1 MNRNTPG
8 NNQSNDRFEEIKRT
22 RSSGNIIQNAFKGM
36 SDNHSLKTRS
46 SSSSL
51 KKLSSG
57 PSSDRSSSG
66 NRIDDQRM
74 RSESLSSSSGGS
86 SNTNSYSNIR
96 AATSHPQRSAIPTSK
111 TSGNTVAPPP
121 TTTTATAT
129 SKQQQQEDKHRWHPP
144 GFLESVSKHGIH
156 GHIHGSG
163 DHGYAPTYNPN
174 TSNTSTKSVSSSP
187 KVAEKNKKH
196 DSASGTSAQT
206 KPHPYTAQ
214 ALPQHMRKKSPF
226 FSLKRLTSTSSLPS
240 FSDHSKDDDHHGNA
254 STSASTRP
262 PLFKNASS
270 ALFSSPSNTNSS
282 ISVVNPSH
290 DHHSHKKVSSKMK
303 SSSPTNNDTSFSTHS
318 GSQTNNSLSNDENTN
333 THGSNV
339 RSILKDNSQN
349 PVKSSSIGTPT
360 TSFPMTPS
368 TSNASTKNYVDDTG
382 STNTN
387 MQIQQH
393 RERLGSY
400 SHNEH
405 LAHPER
411 HDRRGSTQK
420 TVVSE
425 LPVPPPMKK
434 TQSLLGFFT
443 RSSNHHNQYS
453 SNSSSRPVTITVR
466 ASSGYNSS
474 QNSSHTSGHT
484 SAYTSGPNSSN
495 NSTHNSGHPSR
506 QSSHTGGGQNSHAS
520 NGSSSSSLK
529 SSKHSASN
537 HLLSKNPS
545 QETQDDSNTIKTVTE
560 SEPKKTVRSE
570 EKKYEDSRDTG
581 TPASKIEESLP
592 NVESAANNEHSTND
606 DVVTLSGSIEMT
618 HPSSSIVPDQD
629 LTKEEQTGSGSTHHA
644 ERDDEKGN
652 SSTEQITTDETKAN
666 TLNPPHPKKDS
677 TAGIFSLDTNLDDL
691 NDITSLISQQSLNI
705 PPESSETS
713 GTRKPIATNKDARA
727 AQGRD
732 LTIPANKDSILR
744 NPAKLP
750 PTSVQTSWKAPESWD
765 IYFVDDSTQNSSNS
779 IDSSGTP
786 KNKTI
791 KQPNKLYSDKLK
803 KTGNKH
809 HDKKRKSQDES
820 AKLSTSG
827 QQASH
832 QKYDRHPHKIHHDE
846 KLENLSAKSKSL
858 GNIKMKRHAVESD
871 ENKRDSDEFSSTSSL
886 NSSMILPSSSEDEND
901 DTRLQE
907 RDVSFQHSS
916 LEKQSGNE
924 LLPAA
929 SASDQQKGSKMNEET
944 LPGQP
949 DLDKIELGYPS
960 SISEF
965 QEKTT
970 PRKTKQSHY
979 HSSDFSSPG
988 ENDDEFHDE
997 IILYKRKQSMQSQEN
1012 SSDLKAFRE
1021 KAKKY
1026 ASNKASGTS
1035 STQQSTTSDSTTS
1048 AITDKS
1054 TSSSLPKQGVFSQ
1067 RALENPSTFIAS
1079 EDEHLKYE
1087 RYYNDLSDLNKKQTY
1102 VIRIYRQTEGA
1113 FMDGTFTC
1121 LSLYLDTTV
1130 QEIIPL
1136 LKKKFSLPQT
1146 SVFQL
1151 SLRIGKLSKILHHN
1165 SKPISIQIRLLLLS
1179 GYRKHHDAL
1188 NLLGMDDL
1196 SFVFQ
1201 FTFHP
1206 LISSQL
1212 SVEQESNLMRRGDFV
1227 RADLRDMNL
1236 TRPPIVFY
1244 QQAGDI
1250 ESMDV
1255 SNNANMI
1262 LPLDF
1267 VESAISL
1274 SSIRMVNIRASQFPP
1289 NLCEV
1294 NKLVTLELSRNL
1306 IKKIPQQIAKLENLS
1321 ILNLQCNK
1329 LERLPQGFANLR
1341 HLQILDLSSNKFTA
1355 FPDIICECTNLLQID
1370 LSNNRIQSI
1379 PQNINNLTKVAKI
1392 NISNNRLRKVG
1403 DLSQMRNLRT
1413 LTIRYN
1419 FISVFRTNCESLQ
1432 NIYVTGNRISV
1443 FDDTV
1448 PSLRTLEMHKN
1459 PLTSLFPTNDQLSNL
1474 TTLSLNKANLSSL
1487 PSVIWQ
1493 KFVQLK
1499 KLELNENS
1507 LSQLPAAISNLTKLM
1522 YLSVNKNK
1530 LESIPETLPSLKNLK
1545 SLDLHSNNIRY
1556 LCSNFEKLQLTTLNL
1571 SSNTLDSLQEDI
1583 LFDITD
1589 SEDHFPISKT
1599 LMFLSI
1605 ADNALDNTAWSWL
1618 NLFKKLRHLNISY
1631 NKFSKL
1637 VYKDSFFLTELTE
1650 LYISGNYISALPGD
1664 IIFNNLRNL
1673 KVLMANGNRLQTLP
1687 AELSALRQLSVL
1699 DVGDNDLKYN
1709 ISNFEHEWS
1718 WVENK
1723 ELKYLNFSGNKRFEI
1738 FGTPVD
1744 GVDYSDLSALT
1755 QLKVLGL
1762 MDVTL
1767 KTFKV
1772 PDETF
1777 NLRSRTTE
1785 SSVNGMNYGV
1795 ADTLGTKDFVTS
1807 RDFTLEKFRGRSN
1820 EALICLFEGKN
1831 EISNTNNRIPK
1842 VVRDIFA
1849 DVFARALEK
1858 ADDSDRAIKNALR
1871 LSFLQLNKELNA
1883 MTIAAESKDVRD
1895 SMEDPPITSI
1905 DLSSGSTATVV
1916 YIKGEQVFVANVGDT
1931 MAVLGKT
1938 FGEHAV
1944 LTENHSPNMMEEYT
1958 RIRIAGGYVNNNRVD
1973 GVSTVSRAVGFF
1985 HLLPHIHASPAIK
1998 NFTIARTDEIIIIA
2012 THNFWEYIDYE
2023 TASDIAKMC
2032 QDRPMVAAAKLK
2044 DFAIAYGCTDSLT
2057 VICFSLKT
2065 EHANKNQRRITLNK
2079 KELRNIRSHNY
2090 EDNKLRALPVEI
2102 QPPTGNVAIVFT
2114 DIKNSTYLWEL
2125 CPDAMRSAIKT
2136 HNSVMRRQL
2145 RVFGGYEVKTE
2156 GDAFMVAFSTPTRAL
2171 LCCLTVQLKLLEVE
2185 WPAEIVST
2193 KDGCLIT
2200 DENNQILFYGL
2211 SVRMGIHWGRPV
2223 TEMDI
2228 VTKRMDYLGPMV
2240 NKASRV
2246 SSVADGGQVAL
2257 SADFVQEFYNI
2268 LALQKH
2274 ANQNSDL
2281 SKELYNDAED
2291 FAYVGSETKVLK
2303 EIGYNFYPLGEVKLK
2318 GLETMESIT
2327 LAYPKAL
2334 HKRYKMF
2341 EEESPGLFTSKES
2354 LFYLR
2359 QISLKLEYILSCV
2372 NGGAYCI
2379 SKGGRSTTLS
2389 EFTKETQDS
2398 IFRNQSDDDLMDFL
2412 DHLITRIETV
2422 TCALSLRQRMEGAL
2436 ICENKDGNVQKQSV
2450 FELLDSLLEM
2460 LDQKKQ

>member
-1 MNRNTPG
+1 MNRDTLG
-8 NNQSNDRFEEIKRT
+8 NNQGDKNHFEEIKRT
-22 RSSGNIIQNAFKGM
+22 RSSGHLMQDTLKGM
-36 SDNHSLKTRS
+36 NDTHLLKTRS
-46 SSSSL
+46 SSTSL
-51 KKLSSG
+51 KNLNSG
-57 PSSDRSSSG
+57 PSSDTSA
-66 NRIDDQRM
+66 NRFADHRQ
-74 RSESLSSSSGGS
+74 RSESLLSNSSSGGS
-86 SNTNSYSNIR
+86 SNKNSYSNLR
-96 AATSHPQRSAIPTSK
+96 TATSHPSK
-111 TSGNTVAPPP
+111 ISQPEQV
-121 TTTTATAT
+121 
-129 SKQQQQEDKHRWHPP
+129 EDKQKRHPS

-156 GHIHGSG
+156 GHIHSG
-163 DHGYAPTYNPN
+163 GNHGYVPTYNPN
-174 TSNTSTKSVSSSP
+174 SGSKHGSTNPHINEKRQNDSTNATNVTNAS
-187 KVAEKNKKH
+187 AEPH
-196 DSASGTSAQT
+196 
-206 KPHPYTAQ
+206 KPHPYNAH
-214 ALPQHMRKKSPF
+214 ASHHLRKKSPF

-240 FSDHSKDDDHHGNA
+240 FSDHHKDEDHGG
-254 STSASTRP
+254 SQSAKQK
-262 PLFKNASS
+262 FKNASS
-270 ALFSSPSNTNSS
+270 ALFLSPSNANSS
-282 ISVVNPSH
+282 VSVVNPSI
-290 DHHSHKKVSSKMK
+290 DQQKHKK
-303 SSSPTNNDTSFSTHS
+303 SSSKLKSLSPTNKGSSKTHT
-318 GSQTNNSLSNDENTN
+318 GSHNNSVLNDENAN
-333 THGSNV
+333 TTSSSV
-339 RSILKDNSQN
+339 RSILNDNSHN
-349 PVKSSSIGTPT
+349 PSKTSMNETST

-368 TSNASTKNYVDDTG
+368 TSNVSGKNFVDDLGSASTNV
-382 STNTN
+382 
-387 MQIQQH
+387 QIQQH
-393 RERLGSY
+393 RERLGSHY
-400 SHNEH
+400 QQDHP
-405 LAHPER
+405 HPER
-411 HDRRGSTQK
+411 YERRGSTQR
-420 TVVSE
+420 SAMPE

-434 TQSLLGFFT
+434 TQSLFGLFNRPSNHHSSSSNYSSQGSQSSSQ
-443 RSSNHHNQYS
+443 SSNHTS
-453 SNSSSRPVTITVR
+453 SHTSSHNSSH
-466 ASSGYNSS
+466 
-474 QNSSHTSGHT
+474 NSSHTSGLT
-484 SAYTSGPNSSN
+484 SS
-495 NSTHNSGHPSR
+495 
-506 QSSHTGGGQNSHAS
+506 
-520 NGSSSSSLK
+520 GSSSSSLK
-529 SSKHSASN
+529 SSKRAGSN
-537 HLLSKNPS
+537 HLLLKNPS
-545 QETQDDSNTIKTVTE
+545 QESHNDSNTINTITELKPKENSGNNEENIEDPRETVITAPVNVELPANVDGGLEKTHTNATDVPVKDSTE
-560 SEPKKTVRSE
+560 DEQAIRSTFDNIHTG
-570 EKKYEDSRDTG
+570 EKKDDKNDKDVTSPFEQNTG
-581 TPASKIEESLP
+581 DEAKADASNQP
-592 NVESAANNEHSTND
+592 
-606 DVVTLSGSIEMT
+606 
-618 HPSSSIVPDQD
+618 Q
-629 LTKEEQTGSGSTHHA
+629 
-644 ERDDEKGN
+644 
-652 SSTEQITTDETKAN
+652 
-666 TLNPPHPKKDS
+666 PKKDS

-691 NDITSLISQQSLNI
+691 NDITSLISQQSLNL
-705 PPESSETS
+705 PAESSETT
-713 GTRKPIATNKDARA
+713 GKRKSIANNKGVRA
-727 AQGRD
+727 AQGID
-732 LTIPANKDSILR
+732 LAMPTTKNNMLG

-750 PTSVQTSWKAPESWD
+750 SASVQTSWKAPESWD
-765 IYFVDDSTQNSSNS
+765 IYFVDDSAQNSSNS
-779 IDSSGTP
+779 LDSMSNT
-786 KNKTI
+786 KKKTS
-791 KQPNKLYSDKLK
+791 KPLAKHSKEKMKKSDKKHYPK
-803 KTGNKH
+803 KANG
-809 HDKKRKSQDES
+809 QDES
-820 AKLSTSG
+820 GNLLATG
-827 QQASH
+827 QQASRH
-832 QKYDRHPHKIHHDE
+832 NYDRHPHKLHHE
-846 KLENLSAKSKSL
+846 NLENVSAKSKSL
-858 GNIKMKRHAVESD
+858 GNIKTKNPPGVTA
-871 ENKRDSDEFSSTSSL
+871 ENEGKLADTDGFSSASSL
-886 NSSMILPSSSEDEND
+886 GSSMILPSSSDDDND
-901 DTRLQE
+901 DIQLQAGDNPSQNSTFDQQ
-907 RDVSFQHSS
+907 RND
-916 LEKQSGNE
+916 K
-924 LLPAA
+924 LLPSA
-929 SASDQQKGSKMNEET
+929 SATDEQKGLEVNEKT
-944 LPGQP
+944 LHGKS
-949 DLDKIELGYPS
+949 DLDKVDTGYPVALS
-960 SISEF
+960 RNP
-965 QEKTT
+965 EKTT
-970 PRKTKQSHY
+970 PRKTKQSQY

-1012 SSDLKAFRE
+1012 KADLKAFRE
-1021 KAKKY
+1021 RTKKPDSSD
-1026 ASNKASGTS
+1026 SNATS
-1035 STQQSTTSDSTTS
+1035 STQQSTPSDSTVS
-1048 AITDKS
+1048 AVTDNS
-1054 TSSSLPKQGVFSQ
+1054 TTSSLPKGGMFNQ
-1067 RALENPSTFIAS
+1067 RGLENSSTFIAS

-1102 VIRIYRQTEGA
+1102 VIRIYRQTEGT
-1113 FMDGTFTC
+1113 FTDGTFTC

-1151 SLRIGKLSKILHHN
+1151 SLRIGKLSKILHHH

-1255 SNNANMI
+1255 SNNANMV

-1306 IKKIPQQIAKLENLS
+1306 IKRIPQQISKLENLS

-1355 FPDIICECTNLLQID
+1355 FPDIICECTSLLQID

-1379 PQNINNLTKVAKI
+1379 PQHINNLTKVAKI
-1392 NISNNRLRKVG
+1392 NISNNRLRKVS

-1419 FISVFRTNCESLQ
+1419 FISVFKTNCESLQ
-1432 NIYVTGNRISV
+1432 NIYVTGNKISV

-1474 TTLSLNKANLSSL
+1474 TTLSLNKASLSSL

-1530 LESIPETLPSLKNLK
+1530 LESIPETLPLLKNLK
-1545 SLDLHSNNIRY
+1545 NLDLHSNNIRY
-1556 LCSNFEKLQLTTLNL
+1556 LCSNFEKLQLTSLNL

-1583 LFDITD
+1583 LFDISDT
-1589 SEDHFPISKT
+1589 EDRIPISKT

-1637 VYKDSFFLTELTE
+1637 MYKDSFFLTELTE
-1650 LYISGNYISALPGD
+1650 LYISGNNISVLPGD

-1807 RDFTLEKFRGRSN
+1807 RDFTLEKFRGRAN
-1820 EALICLFEGKN
+1820 ESLICLFEGKN

-1858 ADDSDRAIKNALR
+1858 ADDSERAIKNALR
-1871 LSFLQLNKELNA
+1871 LAFLQLNKELNT
-1883 MTIAAESKDVRD
+1883 MTIAAESKDMKE

-1905 DLSSGSTATVV
+1905 DLTSGSTATVV

-1944 LTENHSPNMMEEYT
+1944 LTENHSPNIMEEYT

-1985 HLLPHIHASPAIK
+1985 HLLPHIHASPAIR

-2057 VICFSLKT
+2057 VICFTLKT

-2200 DENNQILFYGL
+2200 DENNRVLFYGL

-2246 SSVADGGQVAL
+2246 SNVADGGQVAL
-2257 SADFVQEFYNI
+2257 SADFVQEFHNI

-2274 ANQNSDL
+2274 ADQNSDL

-2291 FAYVGSETKVLK
+2291 LAYVGSEAKVLK
-2303 EIGYNFYPLGEVKLK
+2303 EIGYHFYPLGEVKLK

-2327 LAYPKAL
+2327 LAYPEAL
-2334 HKRYKMF
+2334 HKRYKMY

-2359 QISLKLEYILSCV
+2359 QISLKLEYVLSCV

-2379 SKGGRSTTLS
+2379 SKGGRSTALS

-2398 IFRNQSDDDLMDFL
+2398 IFHNQSEDDLMDFL
-2412 DHLITRIETV
+2412 DHLITRVETV
-2422 TCALSLRQRMEGAL
+2422 TCALSLRQKMEGAL
-2436 ICENKDGNVQKQSV
+2436 ICDSQDGNIKKQSV
-2450 FELLDSLLEM
+2450 FELLDSLFQLLEE
-2460 LDQKKQ
+2460 KKH